1 MIVVKDRDSR
11 LVDSLSRH
19 YPDLQAV
26 YVFGTYGTE
35 DERPESDVDIALLLP
50 VQSAQSAG
58 NLALGPC
65 ARELCSLFGREV
77 DLINLRRMDT
87 VFQNEIIRTGR
98 VVFERNDGERESFEL
113 LTIAKYQKLSEERS
127 GIIEEILRSGRV
139 YDR

>member
-1 MIVVKDRDSR
+1 V
-11 LVDSLSRH
+11 
-19 YPDLQAV
+19 
-26 YVFGTYGTE
+26 
-35 DERPESDVDIALLLP
+35 
-50 VQSAQSAG
+50 
-58 NLALGPC
+58 
-65 ARELCSLFGREV
+65 
-77 DLINLRRMDT
+77 DT

>member
-1 MIVVKDRDSR
+1 VNVVKDRDPG

-35 DERPESDVDIALLLP
+35 DERPESDVDVALLLP
-50 VQSAQSAG
+50 VQSAKRAG

-65 ARELCSLFGREV
+65 AGELCSLLGREV
-77 DLINLRRMDT
+77 DLINLRRVDT

-98 VVFERNDGERESFEL
+98 VVFGRNDGERESFEL

>member
-1 MIVVKDRDSR
+1 VSVVKDRDPG
-11 LVDSLSRH
+11 LVESLSHH

-35 DERPESDVDIALLLP
+35 DERPESDADIALLLP
-50 VQSAQSAG
+50 VQSAKRAG

-65 ARELCSLFGREV
+65 AGELCSLLGREI
-77 DLINLRRMDT
+77 DLINLRRVDT
-87 VFQNEIIRTGR
+87 VFQFEIIRTGR
-98 VVFERNDGERESFEL
+98 IVFEQNDGERESFEL

-139 YDR
+139 YDT

>member
-1 MIVVKDRDSR
+1 MIVVKDRNPR
-11 LVDSLSRH
+11 FVDSLSRH

-35 DERPESDVDIALLLP
+35 DEGPESDVDIALLLP
-50 VQSAQSAG
+50 VQSAKSVG

-65 ARELCSLFGREV
+65 ARELCPLLGKEV
-77 DLINLRRMDT
+77 DLINLRLVDT

-139 YDR
+139 YDT